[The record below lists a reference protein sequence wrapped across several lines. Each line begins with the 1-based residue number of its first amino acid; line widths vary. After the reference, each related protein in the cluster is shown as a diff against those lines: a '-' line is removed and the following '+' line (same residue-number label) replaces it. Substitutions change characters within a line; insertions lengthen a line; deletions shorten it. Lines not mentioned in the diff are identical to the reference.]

1 VNDFGLGWI
10 RGRKKVEQ
18 QPTTKRGRRK
28 RELCS
33 FKIVLLLLLLLFFFK
48 VKGALSTHVVYMG
61 TTKLAP
67 KMKETQQEVA
77 PHPPK
82 TKICK

>member
-1 VNDFGLGWI
+1 MLFQNCI
-10 RGRKKVEQ
+10 
-18 QPTTKRGRRK
+18 
-28 RELCS
+28 
-33 FKIVLLLLLLLFFFK
+33 IIIIIIINFFFK

-67 KMKETQQEVA
+67 QMKETQQEVA